1 MTPASDTDRHDRQ
14 IRAFG
19 SDGQRRL
26 GAATAA
32 VVGAGGIGS
41 LLIQGLAHLG
51 VGRLIVIDPDR
62 VEPSN
67 LNRLAGATAA
77 DARDGVSK
85 AEVAARAVAGIA
97 PLRSPS
103 TLCRTAS

>member
-19 SDGQRRL
+19 HDGQRRL

-41 LLIQGLAHLG
+41 LLVQGLAHLG

-77 DARDGVSK
+77 DARTECPKPRS
-85 AEVAARAVAGIA
+85 RHA
-97 PLRSPS
+97 PSPASTLRSPS